1 MIEKNMLLTDDD
13 RVLLMRMRDLLE
25 EITETLDIAED
36 EEALNSIEKAEEDVK
51 TGRLRKYN
59 DFVGELKSGKRLS

>member
-1 MIEKNMLLTDDD
+1 MTEKNTLLTDDD

-25 EITETLDIAED
+25 EITETLDIVED

-51 TGRLRKYN
+51 AGRLRSYN
-59 DFVGELKSGKRLS
+59 DFVGELKRSDQT

>member
-1 MIEKNMLLTDDD
+1 MLLTDDD

-51 TGRLRKYN
+51 TGRLRNYN
-59 DFVGELKSGKRLS
+59 DFVGDLKRSDQI

>member
-1 MIEKNMLLTDDD
+1 MLLTDDD

-51 TGRLRKYN
+51 TGRLRNYY
-59 DFVGELKSGKRLS
+59 DFVGELKRSDQI

>member
-1 MIEKNMLLTDDD
+1 MLLTDDD
-13 RVLLMRMRDLLE
+13 RVLLIRMRDLLE

-51 TGRLRKYN
+51 TGRIRKYD
-59 DFVGELKSGKRLS
+59 DFLGELKRSDQI

>member
-1 MIEKNMLLTDDD
+1 VIEKNMLLTDDD

-51 TGRLRKYN
+51 TGRLRNYD
-59 DFVGELKSGKRLS
+59 DFVGELKRSDQI

>member
-1 MIEKNMLLTDDD
+1 VIEKNMLLTDDD

-36 EEALNSIEKAEEDVK
+36 EEALNSIEKAEEDIK
-51 TGRLRKYN
+51 TGRLRNYN
-59 DFVGELKSGKRLS
+59 DFVGELKRSDQI